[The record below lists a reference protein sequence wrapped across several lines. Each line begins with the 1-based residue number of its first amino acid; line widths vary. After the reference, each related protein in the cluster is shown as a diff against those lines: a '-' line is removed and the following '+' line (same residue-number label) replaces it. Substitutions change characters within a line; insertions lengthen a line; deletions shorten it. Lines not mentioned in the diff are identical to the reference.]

1 MTVDLGAIDR
11 LAVAIGLIDDDGDLV
26 ADWFSRPGDHLSSVL
41 ADDGQR
47 AAMLEFVDEVLG
59 GATATTDAA
68 GRRWVPVADVE
79 DGEFTVAVVIE
90 ELADRIHV
98 GAGVRL
104 GHTSQSG
111 VGVSAEVVVPL
122 FATGR
127 GDPPAAVDPV
137 LLGTT
142 GADVELDLTVDLPGG
157 EVAGGVGLGS
167 ASLGASVPTAAGGEP
182 SFRLVLEGLTL
193 PGATAPRDIV
203 VDAAAL
209 DELDDALLDLVLG
222 LVRAAA
228 ADPAVAGAFTG
239 LATMLG
245 LGEDDVPDF
254 PIEDLRAGAPPR
266 LPTGS
271 PRRCRV
277 PPPARIGSVAWPP
290 CSAGL
295 SPAMPSSSPPSAP
308 MSGSA

>member
-1 MTVDLGAIDR
+1 MTVDLGAMDR
-11 LAVAIGLIDDDGDLV
+11 LAVAIGLLDDDGDLV

-59 GATATTDAA
+59 GATATSDAA

-122 FATGR
+122 RHRAWGSA
-127 GDPPAAVDPV
+127 AAVDPV

-167 ASLGASVPTAAGGEP
+167 ASLGAACRRGRGRALVPARARGP
-182 SFRLVLEGLTL
+182 
-193 PGATAPRDIV
+193 
-203 VDAAAL
+203 DAARRH
-209 DELDDALLDLVLG
+209 
-222 LVRAAA
+222 RAARHRRRR
-228 ADPAVAGAFTG
+228 G
-239 LATMLG
+239 
-245 LGEDDVPDF
+245 
-254 PIEDLRAGAPPR
+254 RAR
-266 LPTGS
+266 
-271 PRRCRV
+271 
-277 PPPARIGSVAWPP
+277 
-290 CSAGL
+290 
-295 SPAMPSSSPPSAP
+295 
-308 MSGSA
+308 